1 MFTEMICANSLD
13 RSLQYEVNNLR
24 SKFRQLAAV
33 ARVFCAV
40 TCSSLRL
47 YVFFL
52 WSNVILSIRC
62 NTFGLRV
69 AFINMPLQTVL
80 EASFHLQ

>member
-1 MFTEMICANSLD
+1 MFTEMISANSLD

-24 SKFRQLAAV
+24 SKFGQLVAV
-33 ARVFCAV
+33 TRVFCAV

-47 YVFFL
+47 YVFL
-52 WSNVILSIRC
+52 WSNAILSIRC

-80 EASFHLQ
+80 EASFHPQ